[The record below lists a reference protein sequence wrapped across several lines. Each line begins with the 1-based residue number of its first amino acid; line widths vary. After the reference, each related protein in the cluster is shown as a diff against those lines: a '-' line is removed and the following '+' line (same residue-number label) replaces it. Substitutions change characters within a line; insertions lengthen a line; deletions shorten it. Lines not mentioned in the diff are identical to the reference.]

1 MKKNFF
7 WIYFIKQMSKIGIYG
22 GSFNPIH
29 WGHIG
34 VAKYVLEHTDLDEV
48 WLMVSPAN
56 PLKDKHILADEMQR
70 FALAQQQIQAM
81 ISHETQFAQRIL
93 VSDFELHL
101 PRPSYMYNTLSQLVQ
116 AYPMHTFSLIIG
128 EDNLYIFTQWK
139 NWQEIL
145 QTPVYIYPRNNQNP
159 QAALQAIE
167 TLQKSVPQADIT
179 YFVDAPLLHI
189 SSTQI
194 REQKTK
200 I

>member
-1 MKKNFF
+1 
-7 WIYFIKQMSKIGIYG
+7 MSTIGIYG

-70 FALAQQQIQAM
+70 FALAQQQIQTM

-167 TLQKSVPQADIT
+167 TLQKSVPQANIT
-179 YFVDAPLLHI
+179 YFADAPLLPI